1 MNEIYYNKEFKKEFK
16 KNDCP
21 EDLGT
26 TEVFVVPEA
35 QFCSRI
41 SQEDADNKALE
52 YANVEGPL
60 YANRMGG
67 CCNVYYSSK
76 QEGDFYKNDC
86 PDGFKQEIPT
96 HYVVEAGRVYSTE
109 SVEDANY
116 EARKILKSEG
126 QAAANAS
133 GECKNIY
140 WNERQHGFYSKK
152 CRPGWKGPD
161 KYKSKDAGT
170 VYSFV
175 SVEDANRIAK
185 DILDKEAQEW
195 VEENT
200 RCEPIVDPCEHNW
213 ES

>member
-1 MNEIYYNKEFKKEFK
+1 MNEIYYNKELKKEFK

-26 TEVFVVPEA
+26 TEMFVVPEA

-67 CCNVYYSSK
+67 CCKVYYSSK
-76 QEGDFYKNDC
+76 QEGDFYKSNC
-86 PDGFKQEIPT
+86 PDGFKQETPT

-133 GECKNIY
+133 GECKRIY
-140 WNERQHGFYSKK
+140 WNDRQYGFYSKK
-152 CRPGWKGPD
+152 CGSGWKGPD

-175 SVEDANRIAK
+175 SVEDANRLAK
-185 DILDKEAQEW
+185 NILDKEAQEW